1 MAIPLIYLPW
11 WMLALR
17 GASALVFGLL
27 TFLMPGI
34 TLIFLLVLFAGYCF
48 LDGIFT
54 MIAALTNRRQAD
66 KGPRWWVL
74 YLQGIASIGTG
85 AIALFWPEVTSVVLL
100 YLIAAWAIV
109 TGILGI
115 ITAVRLRKKIEGEWY
130 MIGAGVLSIVFGCI
144 LAFSPATGA
153 LVVVWWIGAFAL
165 AYGSMLV
172 FLGFRLRKKNRIVT
186 AHENGGIPERRA
198 ML

>member
-1 MAIPLIYLPW
+1 MATPLFYLPW

-17 GASALVFGLL
+17 GTSALVFGLL
-27 TFLMPGI
+27 TFMMPGI
-34 TLIFLLVLFAGYCF
+34 TLMFLLILFAGYCF
-48 LDGIFT
+48 LDGVFT
-54 MIAALTNRRQAD
+54 MIAALTNRRTY
-66 KGPRWWVL
+66 KTGPRWWVL
-74 YLQGIASIGTG
+74 YLQGMASIGTG

-115 ITAVRLRKKIEGEWY
+115 ITAVRLRREIKDEWY

-165 AYGSMLV
+165 AYGAMLV
-172 FLGFRLRKKNRIVT
+172 FLGFRLRNKNRSVE
-186 AHENGGIPERRA
+186 AHENDALPDGKVS
-198 ML
+198 L